1 MAGYAALN
9 RKEDKLRS
17 INDFEKNLVL
27 KVERTNLKGSGS

>member
-9 RKEDKLRS
+9 RKKDKLGW

-27 KVERTNLKGSGS
+27 KVERANLKGSGS